1 MWICRSSL
9 PLISH
14 FQAPSLDYKAV
25 CVEDIEP
32 IHLLLSIGQNVNIL
46 GRICNFTQDKYDF
59 ESKKGEQMKII
70 NKKLGKNWKLVQ
82 E

>member
-1 MWICRSSL
+1 V
-9 PLISH
+9 
-14 FQAPSLDYKAV
+14 D
-25 CVEDIEP
+25 
-32 IHLLLSIGQNVNIL
+32 IL

-82 E
+82 K